1 MANKGLLEELRSVA
15 ESVNAFIEAHVGLP
29 GEPEVLRE
37 SSLHAFKSGGK
48 RWRPF
53 VVLKACELVGGDP
66 RRALP
71 AAAAVEILHNFTLI
85 HDDIMDRDEFRRGL
99 PTVHVLWGIP
109 QAILTG
115 DKLFAKV
122 FKVLTDA
129 GKASDIPS
137 ETLLKIVDSLAQAA
151 LEICIGQTMDML
163 FEGRFDVSEEE
174 YLTMIRGK
182 TAALAR
188 ASAEVGALA
197 GGGMPSEV
205 QGLAKFGEEAGMAFQ
220 IVDDILGLTADE
232 KELGKPVGSDI
243 REGKKTL
250 IIIHAFSKASPV
262 LKARITRMLGNRRAT
277 KEEIRQIIEEL
288 MVLGSIEYAYQKSI
302 EYSERAKSY
311 LKSFPDK
318 PAKDFLMAL
327 MDFFVRRKY

>member
-232 KELGKPVGSDI
+232 KELGKP
-243 REGKKTL
+243 
-250 IIIHAFSKASPV
+250 
-262 LKARITRMLGNRRAT
+262 
-277 KEEIRQIIEEL
+277 
-288 MVLGSIEYAYQKSI
+288 
-302 EYSERAKSY
+302 
-311 LKSFPDK
+311 
-318 PAKDFLMAL
+318 
-327 MDFFVRRKY
+327 

>member
-1 MANKGLLEELRSVA
+1 
-15 ESVNAFIEAHVGLP
+15 
-29 GEPEVLRE
+29 
-37 SSLHAFKSGGK
+37 
-48 RWRPF
+48 
-53 VVLKACELVGGDP
+53 
-66 RRALP
+66 
-71 AAAAVEILHNFTLI
+71 
-85 HDDIMDRDEFRRGL
+85 
-99 PTVHVLWGIP
+99 
-109 QAILTG
+109 
-115 DKLFAKV
+115 
-122 FKVLTDA
+122 
-129 GKASDIPS
+129 
-137 ETLLKIVDSLAQAA
+137 
-151 LEICIGQTMDML
+151 
-163 FEGRFDVSEEE
+163 
-174 YLTMIRGK
+174 
-182 TAALAR
+182 LAR

>member
-1 MANKGLLEELRSVA
+1 MTKKGLLEELRTVA

-53 VVLKACELVGGDP
+53 VVLKACELLGGDP
-66 RRALP
+66 RRAP
-71 AAAAVEILHNFTLI
+71 PVAAAVEILHNFTLI

-129 GKASDIPS
+129 GKASAIPS
-137 ETLLKIVDSLAQAA
+137 ETILKIVDSLAQAA
-151 LEICIGQTMDML
+151 LDICIGQTMDML
-163 FEGRFDVSEEE
+163 FGGRFEVSEEE
-174 YLTMIRGK
+174 YLSMIRGK
-182 TAALAR
+182 TAALAK
-188 ASAEVGALA
+188 ASAEVGALV
-197 GGGMPSEV
+197 GGGSSSEV
-205 QGLAKFGEEAGMAFQ
+205 QCLAKFGEEAGMAFQ
-220 IVDDILGLTADE
+220 IVDDILGLTANE

-250 IIIHAFSKASPV
+250 IIIHAFSKASP
-262 LKARITRMLGNRRAT
+262 LQKARITRILGNRRAT
-277 KEEIRQIIEEL
+277 TEEIRQIIEEL
-288 MVLGSIEYAYQKSI
+288 RALGSIEYAYRRSI
-302 EYSERAKSY
+302 EYSERAKGY

-318 PAKDFLMAL
+318 PAKDFLMEL
-327 MDFFVRRKY
+327 TDFFVKRNY

>member
-1 MANKGLLEELRSVA
+1 MARERLSEELRKAA
-15 ESVNAFIEAHVGLP
+15 ESVNAFIEAQVGLP

-37 SSLHAFKSGGK
+37 SSLHAFRSGGK

-53 VVLKACELVGGDP
+53 MVLKACELVGGDP

-71 AAAAVEILHNFTLI
+71 PAAAVEILHNFTLI

-122 FKVLTDA
+122 FKVLTDS
-129 GKASDIPS
+129 GKACGIPA

-151 LEICIGQTMDML
+151 LDICVGQTMDML
-163 FEGRFDVSEEE
+163 FEGRFDVSEDE
-174 YLTMIRGK
+174 YLSMVRAK

-188 ASAEVGALA
+188 ASAEVGALV
-197 GGGMPSEV
+197 GGGTASEV
-205 QGLAKFGEEAGMAFQ
+205 QSLSRFGEEAGMAFQ
-220 IVDDILGLTADE
+220 IVDDILGLIADE

-250 IIIHAFSKASPV
+250 IIIHAFSKASPSS
-262 LKARITRMLGNRRAT
+262 KARIARVLGNRGAT
-277 KEEIRQIIEEL
+277 QEEIHQTIEEL
-288 MVLGSIEYAYQKSI
+288 RVLGSIEYAHRKSL
-302 EYSERAKSY
+302 EYAERAKSY
-311 LKSFPDK
+311 LKAFPDR
-318 PAKDFLMAL
+318 PAKDLLMEL
-327 MDFFVRRKY
+327 TDFFVERRY